1 MLVVAVLEEREVG
14 ANRSFVAS
22 QGGLFPEEVSMSVLR
37 KRGHEATFDSL
48 GILKWLHQ
56 FQYFGI

>member
-22 QGGLFPEEVSMSVLR
+22 QGGLFPEEVSTSVLRR

-48 GILKWLHQ
+48 GILKGLRV
-56 FQYFGI
+56 